1 MDNEITTN
9 TAVVN
14 NETTDVVENSENVE
28 ETTEQVVKED
38 GQISGQDFIPGP
50 DDIVIEEDFDI
61 KLDIKPISADPVLKT
76 PGSDGVQTAPEN
88 NEPVNLGTEQSGNIT
103 F

>member
-1 MDNEITTN
+1 MDNEITT
-9 TAVVN
+9 TTTVVN
-14 NETTDVVENSENVE
+14 SETTDVVENSENVK
-28 ETTEQVVKED
+28 ETTEQEVKED

-61 KLDIKPISADPVLKT
+61 KLDIKPISADPVFKT
-76 PGSDGVQTAPEN
+76 PGSDGAQTAPEN